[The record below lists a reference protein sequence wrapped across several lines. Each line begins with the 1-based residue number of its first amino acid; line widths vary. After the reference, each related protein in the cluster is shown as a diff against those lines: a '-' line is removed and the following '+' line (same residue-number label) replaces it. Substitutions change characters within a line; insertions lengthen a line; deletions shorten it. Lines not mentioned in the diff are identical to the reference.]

1 MLDSLRPFVIPALSA
16 KGQKLAFVTRG
27 PFSCHRRRRRHGRGA
42 GRHKSGKPCMGAG
55 SNAQAWAGRGT
66 GTQIIR
72 TGTVF
77 QCAPTAADPAAAV
90 RGELTEVGAEREV
103 QRAVDRRHCSQAFH
117 QARWLKFCWLAMG
130 AVCRISTL
138 GKNLLAGDMRSAPLY
153 FSIQQAD
160 LTKPDGKFAIFRQAM
175 CAARSCISKQ
185 QARLTM
191 HGGKF
196 LPAGF
201 ADAGDLALVRQ
212 LTEADTADAVF
223 S

>member
-27 PFSCHRRRRRHGRGA
+27 PFSCRCRRRRHGRGA
-42 GRHKSGKPCMGAG
+42 GRHKSGEPCMRAG

-77 QCAPTAADPAAAV
+77 QCAPAAADPAAAA
-90 RGELTEVGAEREV
+90 RGELTEVGAEREGSALGGNFSSGDV
-103 QRAVDRRHCSQAFH
+103 RRAAVIPPWA
-117 QARWLKFCWLAMG
+117 KTCWLGMCG
-130 AVCRISTL
+130 RRRCI
-138 GKNLLAGDMRSAPLY
+138 
-153 FSIQQAD
+153 SIQQAD

-175 CAARSCISKQ
+175 CAARSCISIQ

-196 LPAGF
+196 LPRSF
-201 ADAGDLALVRQ
+201 ADAGDLALIRQ

>member
-1 MLDSLRPFVIPALSA
+1 MSPPEAAARPRCRAA
-16 KGQKLAFVTRG
+16 QKRE
-27 PFSCHRRRRRHGRGA
+27 
-42 GRHKSGKPCMGAG
+42 PCLNAG

-90 RGELTEVGAEREV
+90 RGELTEVEAEREV
-103 QRAVDRRHCSQAFH
+103 QHWAE
-117 QARWLKFCWLAMG
+117 
-130 AVCRISTL
+130 
-138 GKNLLAGDMRSAPLY
+138 
-153 FSIQQAD
+153 
-160 LTKPDGKFAIFRQAM
+160 IFRQAM
-175 CAARSCISKQ
+175 CAARSCISIQ

>member
-27 PFSCHRRRRRHGRGA
+27 PFSCRRRRRRHGRGA

-55 SNAQAWAGRGT
+55 SNAQAWTWRGT

-103 QRAVDRRHCSQAFH
+103 QHWAEIFH
-117 QARWLKFCWLAMG
+117 
-130 AVCRISTL
+130 
-138 GKNLLAGDMRSAPLY
+138 
-153 FSIQQAD
+153 
-160 LTKPDGKFAIFRQAM
+160 QAM
-175 CAARSCISKQ
+175 CAARSCISIQ

-212 LTEADTADAVF
+212 LTEADTADAELAKVGMRPATDLASVIF
-223 S
+223 ARRELLLSLLLEFH

>member
-27 PFSCHRRRRRHGRGA
+27 PFSCRRRRRRHGRGA

-117 QARWLKFCWLAMG
+117 RARWLKFCRLAKG
-130 AVCRISTL
+130 AVRRISAL
-138 GKNLLAGDMRSAPLY
+138 GKNLLAGDVRSVPLY
-153 FSIQQAD
+153 FYTASRPHEAR
-160 LTKPDGKFAIFRQAM
+160 RQV
-175 CAARSCISKQ
+175 RNFSS
-185 QARLTM
+185 
-191 HGGKF
+191 
-196 LPAGF
+196 
-201 ADAGDLALVRQ
+201 GDVHRAQ
-212 LTEADTADAVF
+212 LYF
-223 S
+223 

>member
-27 PFSCHRRRRRHGRGA
+27 PFSCRRRRRRHGRGA
-42 GRHKSGKPCMGAG
+42 GRHKSGEPCMRAG

-77 QCAPTAADPAAAV
+77 QCAPAAADPAAAA
-90 RGELTEVGAEREV
+90 RGELTEVGAERSV
-103 QRAVDRRHCSQAFH
+103 QRWAEIFRQATC
-117 QARWLKFCWLAMG
+117 AALPSSRPGRNSVGW
-130 AVCRISTL
+130 
-138 GKNLLAGDMRSAPLY
+138 RSALCAAV
-153 FSIQQAD
+153 SGIQQAQ

-175 CAARSCISKQ
+175 CAARSCISIQ
-185 QARLTM
+185 QARHTM

-201 ADAGDLALVRQ
+201 ADAGDLALIRQ

>member
-1 MLDSLRPFVIPALSA
+1 MSPPEAVARPRCRAA
-16 KGQKLAFVTRG
+16 QKREPCLN
-27 PFSCHRRRRRHGRGA
+27 A
-42 GRHKSGKPCMGAG
+42 GL
-55 SNAQAWAGRGT
+55 NAQTWAGRGT

-103 QRAVDRRHCSQAFH
+103 QHWAE
-117 QARWLKFCWLAMG
+117 
-130 AVCRISTL
+130 
-138 GKNLLAGDMRSAPLY
+138 
-153 FSIQQAD
+153 
-160 LTKPDGKFAIFRQAM
+160 IFRQAM
-175 CAARSCISKQ
+175 CAARSCISIQ

-201 ADAGDLALVRQ
+201 ADAGDLALIRQ
-212 LTEADTADAVF
+212 LTEADTADAVVAQV
-223 S
+223 SVGTADRKSVV

>member
-16 KGQKLAFVTRG
+16 KGQKLAFVTHG
-27 PFSCHRRRRRHGRGA
+27 PFSCRRRRRRHGRGA

-117 QARWLKFCWLAMG
+117 RARWLKFCWLAMG

-138 GKNLLAGDMRSAPLY
+138 GKNLLAGDVRSAPLFFY
-153 FSIQQAD
+153 TASRPQSQTGSSQF
-160 LTKPDGKFAIFRQAM
+160 FVRR
-175 CAARSCISKQ
+175 CAPRAAVFLYSKRGSRCMAENFYQ
-185 QARLTM
+185 
-191 HGGKF
+191 
-196 LPAGF
+196 
-201 ADAGDLALVRQ
+201 LALRTPGIWPLYASSRKQIRQ
-212 LTEADTADAVF
+212 MP
-223 S
+223 